1 MLKQTFLINTDLK
14 MRKGKIAVQ
23 VAHGEVL
30 YMNFVYDG
38 FRNPKDEWKLHNNFT
53 KWFDSGLMKKAV
65 LKVTEKELH
74 DFTYNLKNKNI
85 WSHPVFDS
93 GLTQIPRDSFTCL
106 VIEPLP
112 EEQCQQLFGHL
123 KLL

>member
-23 VAHGEVL
+23 VAHGEVFYMMERYSGHQYGKL
-30 YMNFVYDG
+30 YDNFI
-38 FRNPKDEWKLHNNFT
+38 NWTKD
-53 KWFDSGLMKKAV
+53 GLMKKAV

-74 DFTYNLKNKNI
+74 DFTYDLKNKNI
-85 WSHPVFDS
+85 WTHPVFDS
-93 GLTQIPRDSFTCL
+93 GLTQIPQDSFTCL